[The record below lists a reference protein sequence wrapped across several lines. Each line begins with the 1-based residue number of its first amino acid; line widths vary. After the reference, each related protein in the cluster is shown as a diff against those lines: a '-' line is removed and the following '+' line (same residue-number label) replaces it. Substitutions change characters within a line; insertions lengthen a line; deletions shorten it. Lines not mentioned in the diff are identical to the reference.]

1 MRVSKQII
9 SIAPPALAGRI
20 SKNPC
25 SNTSTLYNTIHI
37 TLKIIIYYNYT
48 RNYSNLIR
56 THKATVTDS
65 DPHSCLKSLSLKFQ
79 AFEEFQL
86 YLTRVAR

>member
-37 TLKIIIYYNYT
+37 TLKIIIYYNYIIPIS
-48 RNYSNLIR
+48 YELIKQQSQIL
-56 THKATVTDS
+56 THILV
-65 DPHSCLKSLSLKFQ
+65 
-79 AFEEFQL
+79 
-86 YLTRVAR
+86 